1 MIHNSIPAA
10 FGVNRYLWS
19 KLTGAVLDPANYGG
33 LTPIIPTQEEPTFL
47 QAMEKQPG
55 IGAFPYIVYTY
66 STQGISPQYWEV
78 NDQIVYMIAA
88 HDQKKLRELM
98 LTIVGLLKRFDDSAA
113 EINAYIQSAT
123 KPDPDNAGQTLP
135 LFSDEY
141 RAYNYKYTSVQG
153 INASLARTDEN
164 APYRAMVTVRV
175 GYTNDFDDSPIADLY
190 QN

>member
-1 MIHNSIPAA
+1 VEQAH
-10 FGVNRYLWS
+10 GVRL
-19 KLTGAVLDPANYGG
+19 LDPANYGG

-66 STQGISPQYWEV
+66 STQGITPQYWEGT
-78 NDQIVYMIAA
+78 DQIVYMIAA
-88 HDQKKLRELM
+88 HDQKKLRELT

-113 EINAYIQSAT
+113 KSIAT
-123 KPDPDNAGQTLP
+123 SRLQRKPDPDNQGQTLP

-141 RAYNYKYTSVQG
+141 RAYNYKYTSIQG

-164 APYRAMVTVRV
+164 APYRAMITVRV
-175 GYTNDFDDSPIADLY
+175 GYTNDFDDITY
-190 QN
+190 C